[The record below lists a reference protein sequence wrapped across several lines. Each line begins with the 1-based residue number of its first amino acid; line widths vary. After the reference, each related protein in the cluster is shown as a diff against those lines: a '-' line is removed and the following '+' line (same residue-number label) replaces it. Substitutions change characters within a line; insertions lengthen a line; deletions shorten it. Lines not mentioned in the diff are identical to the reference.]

1 MNPMVPIMR
10 PLSFSA
16 MAKEEGKKSADFIN
30 CEVWEQLAELM
41 VKYCSK
47 GSKIAVEG
55 RLEERTYDK
64 QDGTKGYL
72 TYVRVQNIEF
82 LDSKPK
88 ETSGNSVQFKEEN
101 PFEEFGKS
109 VASAAIELK
118 IHAQTLNSI
127 IKKNTGID
135 VIKTL
140 ELNSTPEKED

>member
-1 MNPMVPIMR
+1 MNKVLITGR
-10 PLSFSA
+10 VVKDLELYKTSSGKSRLSFTVA
-16 MAKEEGKKSADFIN
+16 VDRKITKEAKEEGKKSADFIN

-47 GSKIAVEG
+47 GSKIALEG

-88 ETSGNSVQFKEEN
+88 ETNDNSVQVKEEN

-109 VASAAIELK
+109 VDLSDV
-118 IHAQTLNSI
+118 TLDDS
-127 IKKNTGID
+127 D
-135 VIKTL
+135 L
-140 ELNSTPEKED
+140 PF